1 MKNIL
6 LFCFVFLVKQAAFG
20 QNLVPNEG
28 FEYCVTPINN
38 WILSDISF
46 NKLMINWF
54 SPNSGSPDI
63 LQKPELGRMR
73 NERPNVDIDSYS
85 PRNGKVMIGLKLV
98 GCNDGDHCK
107 EYLQVA
113 LKERLEIGE
122 KYYFEI
128 WTKPIRTSMKVN
140 NIGMLFSVD
149 KIERF
154 GKGIFDYQPTLNV
167 DRILDNS
174 VDNEWI
180 KISDTI
186 CVDSSYQYL
195 AIGNFHLDRQTQT
208 RGEPGGINYAYY
220 LFDDA
225 LLVKVGEDCN
235 GISSI
240 MNTKNIQFETNSS
253 NLKPDAFGE
262 LNKLLVFLEDHPDK
276 EIRIE
281 GHTDNVGTSA
291 DNQKLSSDRA
301 NAVLEYLV
309 EKAIRRDRLTAIGK
323 GDSVP
328 LETNATEEGRMINRR
343 VEIVITN

>member
-1 MKNIL
+1 MKNTL
-6 LFCFVFLVKQAAFG
+6 LFCLAFLVKQAAFG
-20 QNLVPNEG
+20 QNLVPNPG

-73 NERPNVDIDSYS
+73 NERPNVDIDTYS
-85 PRNGKVMIGLKLV
+85 PRNGNVMIGLKLV

-113 LKERLEIGE
+113 LKEHLEIGE
-122 KYYFEI
+122 KYYFEV
-128 WTKPIRTSMKVN
+128 WTKPIRTSIKVN
-140 NIGMLFSVD
+140 NIGMLFSMD

-154 GKGIFDYQPTLNV
+154 GEGIFDYQPMLNV
-167 DRILDNS
+167 DGVLDNS
-174 VDNEWI
+174 VDNDWV

-186 CVDSSYQYL
+186 CADSSYQYL
-195 AIGNFHLDRQTQT
+195 VIGNFFLDRQTQKIAA
-208 RGEPGGINYAYY
+208 PGGIDYAYY

-225 LLVKVGEDCN
+225 MLVKIGEDCN
-235 GISSI
+235 RISSI

-253 NLKPDAFGE
+253 NLKIDAFGE
-262 LNKLLVFLEDHPDK
+262 LNKLIAFLEDHPDK

-309 EKAIRRDRLTAIGK
+309 EKAIARDRLMAVGK
-323 GDSVP
+323 GDTVP
-328 LETNATEEGRMINRR
+328 IATNANEEGRRINRR
-343 VEIVITN
+343 VEIVILN